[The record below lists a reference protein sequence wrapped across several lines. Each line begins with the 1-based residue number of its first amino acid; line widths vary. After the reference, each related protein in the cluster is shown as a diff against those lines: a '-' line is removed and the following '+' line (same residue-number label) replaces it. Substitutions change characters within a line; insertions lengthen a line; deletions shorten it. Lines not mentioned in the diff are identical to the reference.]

1 MTVTRG
7 ISVAA
12 ASIDAFNRT
21 FPRREW
27 YARLGCLTLLWALLN
42 GFLTCL
48 LLLEGGLVI
57 GLLVDRGVLV
67 AVLNESGIG
76 EFERVTG
83 LQIAAAVED
92 APIPAADLR
101 PAPPDSTKPSP
112 EEATPPAATP
122 LPDDAAPAGEDSTS
136 ADGEEDGS
144 ADDGAEAAAPLK
156 TSPDDFLTPAPA
168 QLDIPAAE
176 TERVFVQRYED
187 HGILPSVW
195 RARDAWWGGLLS
207 LAYRKVPWLQE
218 NVGALMTLLVIFAVT
233 WLARVWCLAQLRSTC
248 RGVALDV
255 STRLRRQ
262 LHRQSMRLATEDVD
276 GGGLVE
282 AVQLFRQEVDRLRQG
297 LFEWL
302 LRAAR
307 YPWELLFLVLAA
319 FSVETLLATQWV
331 LLSILGAYLIVR
343 SQQQAERTRAL
354 AADRAARELSS
365 LADSLRAAKLI
376 RGYGMD
382 VAEQNEFQVRL
393 KKYLDAV
400 AVQNRVQDDPLWLRL
415 MVSVACILLASFL
428 FFVLGT
434 KVLGGEVSAPGAAVF
449 LAAFTAGVIAIREL
463 RRLPEFQREVTLT
476 ADKVWRYLDQL
487 PTVSQAVGAR
497 FVQPLA
503 KSLHIVDASYKLP
516 SGKPLLDRVDLKLTA
531 GRTYAVVSLDPLE
544 ARAFA
549 YLLPRFIEP
558 QSGRILFDGEDIAW
572 GTLESIRAETLF
584 VTASDPLLAGTVLDN
599 IRASQ
604 REITLTQATEAA
616 KEARAHN
623 FLSRLPQG
631 YETVLDGQE
640 SLLDPG
646 QRLRLSLARALLRKP
661 SVLIIEE
668 PSSGLDEDTKQ
679 LLDDTYDRICPGR
692 TVFFLPSRL
701 STLRRADDILMLKS
715 GRIEAMGSH
724 SVLVKESPLYRH
736 WEYLHFN
743 EFRHDDA

>member
-1 MTVTRG
+1 M
-7 ISVAA
+7 AA
-12 ASIDAFNRT
+12 ASTDAFGRT

-27 YARLGCLTLLWALLN
+27 FAGLGRIALVWALLN
-42 GFLTCL
+42 GVLTCL
-48 LLLEGGLVI
+48 LLLEAGLVV
-57 GLLVDRGVLV
+57 GLLVDRGTLV
-67 AVLNESGIG
+67 AVLSEVEIS

-83 LQIAAAVED
+83 MKVVAGGDAESAPPPPKSAPVPAAVTPPE
-92 APIPAADLR
+92 PQEPEPATTEPLPREAS
-101 PAPPDSTKPSP
+101 PATDSGP
-112 EEATPPAATP
+112 EEDEE
-122 LPDDAAPAGEDSTS
+122 LP
-136 ADGEEDGS
+136 ADGEES
-144 ADDGAEAAAPLK
+144 AAPLK
-156 TSPDDFLTPAPA
+156 TSPNDFLQPAPA
-168 QLDIPAAE
+168 QPNP
-176 TERVFVQRYED
+176 RVEGSQPVHVQRFED
-187 HGILPSVW
+187 HGMLPSVW
-195 RARDAWWGGLLS
+195 RSRDTWWGGVLS
-207 LAYRKVPWLQE
+207 ASYRKFPWLQE
-218 NVGALMTLLVIFAVT
+218 NVAALIVLLVVFALT
-233 WLARVWCLAQLRSTC
+233 WLLRVWCLAQLRSTC
-248 RGVALDV
+248 RGVALEV

-282 AVQLFRQEVDRLRQG
+282 AVQLFRQEVDRVRQG

-302 LRAAR
+302 LRSAR

-319 FSVETLLATQWV
+319 FSVELLMATQWV
-331 LLSILGAYLIVR
+331 LLSILGGYLIIR

-354 AADRAARELSS
+354 AADRAERELGS
-365 LADSLRAAKLI
+365 LADSMRAAKLI

-415 MVSVACILLASFL
+415 MVSLACVALASFL
-428 FFVLGT
+428 FFVLGA

-449 LAAFTAGVIAIREL
+449 LAAFTSGLIAVREL
-463 RRLPEFQREVTLT
+463 RRLPEFQREVSVT

-497 FVQPLA
+497 FVQPLS

-584 VTASDPLLAGTVLDN
+584 VTASDPLLAGTALDN

-604 REITLTQATEAA
+604 REITLNQATEAA

-668 PSSGLDEDTKQ
+668 PSEGLDEDTKQ

-701 STLRRADDILMLKS
+701 STLRRADDILMLKG

-724 SVLVKESPLYRH
+724 VVLVKESPLYRH